1 MRPGRGTALFYDG
14 FGCRPGV
21 FLLAL
26 YIVAIVSLAA
36 LITWAAIRLFPTKEP
51 TEQEKE
57 DDSPPPSDDG
67 AGAGRLFRRSKREAT
82 G

>member
-1 MRPGRGTALFYDG
+1 LDEVLGI
-14 FGCRPGV
+14 
-21 FLLAL
+21 FLLAA
-26 YIVAIVSLAA
+26 YIAAIVSLAA
-36 LITWAAIRLFPTKEP
+36 LITWVAIRLFPTKDKPKE
-51 TEQEKE
+51 EKP

>member
-1 MRPGRGTALFYDG
+1 MDDVLGI
-14 FGCRPGV
+14 

-26 YIVAIVSLAA
+26 YIVAIVSLAG
-36 LITWAAIRLFPTKEP
+36 LITYAAIRIFPTKDRP
-51 TEQEKE
+51 SKKKE
-57 DDSPPPSDDG
+57 SDDSPPPSDDG

>member
-1 MRPGRGTALFYDG
+1 LDAVL
-14 FGCRPGV
+14 GV

-36 LITWAAIRLFPTKEP
+36 LITWAAIRLFPTKDRP
-51 TEQEKE
+51 SKKKE

-67 AGAGRLFRRSKREAT
+67 SGAGRLFRRSKREAT

>member
-1 MRPGRGTALFYDG
+1 LDAVL
-14 FGCRPGV
+14 GV

-26 YIVAIVSLAA
+26 YIVAIVTLAA
-36 LITWAAIRLFPTKEP
+36 LITWAAIRLFPTKDRP
-51 TEQEKE
+51 SKKTD

-67 AGAGRLFRRSKREAT
+67 TGAGRLFRRSKREAT